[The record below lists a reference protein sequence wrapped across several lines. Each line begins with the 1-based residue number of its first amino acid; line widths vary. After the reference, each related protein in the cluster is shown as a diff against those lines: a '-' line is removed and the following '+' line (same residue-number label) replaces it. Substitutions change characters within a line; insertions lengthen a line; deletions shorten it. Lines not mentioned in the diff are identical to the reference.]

1 MSNNTKA
8 SSTFVKFYKTTQSLA
23 LIIMILIG
31 IAPVI
36 LAAIPGTS
44 SNDSFSIY
52 SDAYDGLSFVR
63 ENLEAVET
71 NNGNS
76 KYNVTNVISLIIKC

>member
-1 MSNNTKA
+1 MSSTNKA
-8 SSTFVKFYKTTQSLA
+8 NSTFVKVYRRIQSLA
-23 LIIMILIG
+23 LVFMLLIG

-52 SDAYDGLSFVR
+52 SEAYDGLSFVR

-71 NNGNS
+71 DEGTS
-76 KYNVTNVISLIIKC
+76 